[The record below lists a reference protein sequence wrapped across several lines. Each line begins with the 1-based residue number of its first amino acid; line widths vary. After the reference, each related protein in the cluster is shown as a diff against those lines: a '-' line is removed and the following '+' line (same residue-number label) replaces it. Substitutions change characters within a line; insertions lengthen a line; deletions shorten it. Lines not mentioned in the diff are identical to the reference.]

1 MKELRTRLRYI
12 GVLSALALL
21 PGLSSCRKEL
31 CYDHEEHSYGYRT
44 EVRVSWEQEW
54 ERDYGEKWS
63 DRWDATASGTTYDE
77 LRPGIPAGLAVVVYT
92 HKEKDR
98 TGTRTTMENEYHLP
112 SEGGKIYTNGKNCSL
127 LFYND
132 DTRYIVFS
140 DMASLPSASATTR
153 TRTRSSYSMDTAH
166 AGEHTVSPPDML
178 YGAYQADYK
187 AQFQPGWQELPVTL
201 RPLTYTYL
209 VRYEFEQ
216 GKEYVELARGA
227 LAGMAE
233 SVYLQ
238 DGRTAGQAATLLFDC
253 TLTSYG
259 AEARVLSFGVP
270 SFPGSGNTAERAAK
284 TGRSY
289 GLQLELRLTNGKIV
303 TREFDISEQMAQQ
316 PRGGI
321 ITVKGIRITEEEG
334 ETGNSGF
341 DVDVLDW
348 GEYEDIDILL

>member
-1 MKELRTRLRYI
+1 MKEFRIRLRYI
-12 GVLSALALL
+12 GVLCALVLS
-21 PGLSSCRKEL
+21 GLSSCRKEL
-31 CYDHEEHSYGYRT
+31 CYNHEEHSYGYRT
-44 EVRVSWEQEW
+44 QVTVSWEQEW
-54 ERDYGEKWS
+54 ELDYGKNWS
-63 DRWDATASGTTYDE
+63 EQWDATASGTTYDE

-92 HKEKDR
+92 HEEEDQTDPR
-98 TGTRTTMENEYHLP
+98 ATMENEYHLSP
-112 SEGGKIYTNGKNCSL
+112 GGGKIYTNGKDCSL

-140 DMASLPSASATTR
+140 DMASLLSASASTR
-153 TRTRSSYSMDTAH
+153 TRTRSSYSMDAAH

-178 YGAYQADYK
+178 YGAYRADYK
-187 AQFQPGWQELPVTL
+187 AQFRPGWQELPVTL

-216 GKEYVELARGA
+216 GMEYVELARGA
-227 LAGMAE
+227 LAGMAK

-238 DGRTAGQAATLLFDC
+238 DGRTADQAATLLFDC

-270 SFPGSGNTAERAAK
+270 AFPDSGDTAERATK
-284 TGRSY
+284 TGQNY

-303 TREFDISEQMAQQ
+303 TREFDISAQMAQQ

-341 DVDVLDW
+341 DVEVLDW
-348 GEYEDIDILL
+348 GAYEDIDILL